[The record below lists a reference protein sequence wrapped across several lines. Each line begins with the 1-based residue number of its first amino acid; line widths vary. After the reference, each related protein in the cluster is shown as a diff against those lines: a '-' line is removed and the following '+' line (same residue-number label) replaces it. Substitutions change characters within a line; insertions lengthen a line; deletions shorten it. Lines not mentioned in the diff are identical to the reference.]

1 MYLDYNIPC
10 ISRQL
15 YVCYVLTDFILLNLV
30 VLIMFDDYVLKLLV
44 KGNAI
49 PFVD

>member
-15 YVCYVLTDFILLNLV
+15 YACYVPTDFILLNLV
-30 VLIMFDDYVLKLLV
+30 ALVTFDDYLISTPTK
-44 KGNAI
+44 AHT
-49 PFVD
+49 

>member
-15 YVCYVLTDFILLNLV
+15 HACYVLTDFIPLNLV
-30 VLIMFDDYVLKLLV
+30 AHI
-44 KGNAI
+44 
-49 PFVD
+49 